1 MTQEIK
7 NVWKRRYF
15 DVFIMIAL
23 FAVISAQLQQVEAG
37 SFNNGIDGSQLT
49 TLTGF
54 PSDINAVKINLE
66 KVEVENPSPE
76 EETANLLTLNVFFKV
91 ENPTDKTLTTSK
103 IDYTLLANGESL
115 GNGHIDYVDIP
126 VHGRP
131 QLLSGSEATIKS
143 KFEIPRNDPSL
154 TQINIGNFT
163 SSDINWEVE
172 GTADIES
179 GFVTAPLAFR
189 DELQRSL

>member
-1 MTQEIK
+1 MFLT
-7 NVWKRRYF
+7 KRRAILIGA
-15 DVFIMIAL
+15 VAAIA
-23 FAVISAQLQQVEAG
+23 AG
-37 SFNNGIDGSQLT
+37 IILT
-49 TLTGF
+49 PLILTFTL
-54 PSDINAVKINLE
+54 PPDINAVKINLD
-66 KVEVENPSPE
+66 KVEIENPSPE
-76 EETANLLTLNVFFKV
+76 EETANLLTFNVFFKV
-91 ENPTDKTLTTSK
+91 DNPTDKTLTTSK

-154 TQINIGNFT
+154 TQINLGNLT

-179 GFVTAPLAFR
+179 GFVTAPLVFK
-189 DELQRSL
+189 DELQRSP